1 MHRREYEEDHRL
13 DSGECM
19 NSLTATLVTCAWCET
34 VNESLAYKCIVCDT
48 PIGLPVIASSSRRD
62 LDSMLRAAVTTGGA
76 RRVASAFID
85 HRIEWTNSRL
95 ARKCLHLALAEEF
108 ASFDFEF
115 EVTDDGTLM
124 VGWRW
129 PEAKFVN
136 GVSIL
141 SVRDSKIVHRHVERR
156 APKMA
161 EAAINLSTLRDVH
174 VGGTEYFMSLRC
186 YIDAN
191 MVPMAARRIW
201 TENRGT
207 IDVERRD

>member
-1 MHRREYEEDHRL
+1 MSSSTE
-13 DSGECM
+13 
-19 NSLTATLVTCAWCET
+19 TLVTCAWCET
-34 VNESLAYKCIVCDT
+34 VNGSLAYKCVVCDV
-48 PIGLPVIASSSRRD
+48 PVGLPVITSSSRRN
-62 LDSMLRAAVTTGGA
+62 LDSMLQLAVTNGGA
-76 RRVASAFID
+76 RRVASALVE

-95 ARKCLHLALAEEF
+95 ARKCLLLALAEEF

-115 EVTDDGTLM
+115 DVSEDGSLM

-141 SVRDSKIVHRHVERR
+141 SVRDSKIVHRHIERR
-156 APKMA
+156 TQKTA
-161 EAAINLSTLRDVH
+161 EAAINLRTSRDVH
-174 VGGTEYFMSLRC
+174 VDGTEYFMSLRC

-201 TENRGT
+201 TKNRGT
-207 IDVERRD
+207 SDAERRD